1 MSEPFVIAAVVSG
14 LLLLLVNLYRT
25 QQFDT
30 PKKLRGNLVKLTNA
44 GVDYPGHM
52 AFANKGGEY
61 FHGCRVA
68 LFKNVRDMNKFFEPG
83 NAGHL
88 KLVGEI
94 IPGPQ
99 GIMVV
104 FNAKL
109 SSSDMEDID
118 EWNRAQ
124 HEYFSKKRAHRE
136 QEKLAAEESK
146 LLAEAEDKKFA
157 RIGRRYSARVS
168 KIKEMAPGADRNSA
182 EKALNA
188 GELPEDE

>member
-1 MSEPFVIAAVVSG
+1 MDFVQLLMIIAGVGVAVAVYKH
-14 LLLLLVNLYRT
+14 L
-25 QQFDT
+25 QFDT

-61 FHGCRVA
+61 FHGSRVA
-68 LFKNVRDMNKFFEPG
+68 LFKNVRDLNKFFEPG

-94 IPGPQ
+94 IPAPQ

-104 FNAKL
+104 FTAKL

-118 EWNRAQ
+118 EWNRNQ
-124 HEYFSKKRAHRE
+124 HEYFAAKKAERE
-136 QEKLAAEESK
+136 EEKRKAEEAK
-146 LLAEAEDKKFA
+146 LLAETQERKYAA
-157 RIGRRYSARVS
+157 IGRRYSARVN
-168 KIKEMAPGADRNSA
+168 KIKEMAPGKDRNA
-182 EKALNA
+182 EMDRLNA
-188 GELPEDE
+188 GELPDEEPK